1 MPCTEKAYWRGTQ
14 RRISPADTLARV
26 RPLLRRLGIT
36 RIADVT
42 GLDSIGIPVVMVC
55 RPNARSISV
64 SQGKGLDLEAARASG
79 VMESIEQWHA
89 EHILRPMV
97 FGTAAEL
104 AATRRLVDL
113 AGLPRLAIGAF
124 QPHRKLLWL
133 DGVDLFDG
141 APRAVPLEVVT
152 TDYTSPRPPGSG
164 CFLTTSTGLASGND
178 ALEATLHGL
187 YEVIERDA
195 VAIWRAGGAEV
206 RRRTR
211 IALDTVDDLD
221 CRALLLRFERAGVA
235 VGAWDA
241 TSDLGLPVVVVEIA
255 DRAPDPFHA
264 LCVSGGQGCH
274 RSSAIALARALTEAA
289 QSRLTAISGAR
300 DDIVEPSFQR
310 VRAADRIAAALAEL
324 EAPAARSFAEL
335 PDAAS
340 DSFDD
345 DLAAVL
351 GALRGAGLAQ
361 AVAVDLSRPELG
373 VAVVRVVVP
382 GLESMWNAPG
392 YAPGP
397 RAQRARPS

>member
-141 APRAVPLEVVT
+141 APRALPLEVVT

-221 CRALLLRFERAGVA
+221 CRALLRRFERAGVA

-241 TSDLGLPVVVVEIA
+241 TSDIGLPVVVAEIA
-255 DRAPDPFHA
+255 DRDPDPCHA

-274 RSSAIALARALTEAA
+274 RSRAIALARALTEAA

-300 DDIVEPSFQR
+300 DDIVEPSLQR
-310 VRAADRIAAALAEL
+310 VREADRIAAALAEL

-335 PDAAS
+335 PDAVS